1 MDGER
6 ESIGS
11 MKLGLL
17 NKGTLKMSEF
27 LSIGDRIKEVRLKTG
42 LDQKQFAQKVGVT
55 AQIISRTE
63 NGRQEISASLLQGM
77 FRAFDIN
84 PAFVLAL
91 QEHQKSNDI
100 EKLKRENLDLKERL
114 EETRESLR
122 MAKELLD
129 FFRNQK

>member
-11 MKLGLL
+11 MKLELL

-91 QEHQKSNDI
+91 QEQQKSNDI
-100 EKLKRENLDLKERL
+100 EELKRENLDLKERL
-114 EETRESLR
+114 EETKESLR

>member
-11 MKLGLL
+11 MKLELL
-17 NKGTLKMSEF
+17 NKDTLKMSEF

-91 QEHQKSNDI
+91 QEQQKTNDI
-100 EKLKRENLDLKERL
+100 EELKRENLDLKERL
-114 EETRESLR
+114 EETKESLR

>member
-11 MKLGLL
+11 MKLELL

-27 LSIGDRIKEVRLKTG
+27 LAIGDRIKEVRLKTG
-42 LDQKQFAQKVGVT
+42 LDQTQFAQKVGVT

-91 QEHQKSNDI
+91 QEQQKSNDI
-100 EKLKRENLDLKERL
+100 ELLKRENLDLKERL

>member
-1 MDGER
+1 
-6 ESIGS
+6 
-11 MKLGLL
+11 
-17 NKGTLKMSEF
+17 
-27 LSIGDRIKEVRLKTG
+27 
-42 LDQKQFAQKVGVT
+42 
-55 AQIISRTE
+55 
-63 NGRQEISASLLQGM
+63 M

-91 QEHQKSNDI
+91 QEQQKSNDI
-100 EKLKRENLDLKERL
+100 EELKRENLDLKERL

>member
-11 MKLGLL
+11 MNLELL
-17 NKGTLKMSEF
+17 NKGTSKMSEF

-91 QEHQKSNDI
+91 QEQQKSNDI
-100 EKLKRENLDLKERL
+100 EELKREHLDLKERL
-114 EETRESLR
+114 EETKESLR